1 MNDLF
6 SSALRNIDDFNRQ
19 DPRAWTSD
27 SNCHEP
33 YELTYAIH
41 MSRWLH
47 TLCPDASEE
56 IQVAA
61 RAMHI
66 GRWLKPRDT
75 YPQGLHGYLQWRE
88 SLKQYHADLTAD
100 ILAPLGFDAIRL
112 ARIQSL
118 IRKEDLEDPAVQ
130 LLEDALCLVFLE
142 HQLPGFMDKH
152 DEKKVVDIL
161 QKTWA
166 KMSEQGREAALG
178 INYSDTAAALVHQA
192 VG

>member
-1 MNDLF
+1 M
-6 SSALRNIDDFNRQ
+6 A
-19 DPRAWTSD
+19 
-27 SNCHEP
+27 
-33 YELTYAIH
+33 
-41 MSRWLH
+41 
-47 TLCPDASEE
+47 
-56 IQVAA
+56 
-61 RAMHI
+61 
-66 GRWLKPRDT
+66 
-75 YPQGLHGYLQWRE
+75 E

-166 KMSEQGREAALG
+166 KMSEQAEKLLSESTTPIR
-178 INYSDTAAALVHQA
+178 QPP
-192 VG
+192 